1 MNIYMSI
8 DDFNELFG
16 NDAAYF
22 NGYVSDEKLDLDA
35 RYFAG
40 DTTPDDM
47 RAVGDQFI
55 GMMSKMIGM
64 MVGLAVFIF
73 LLFMYLLT
81 KAVIDHSA
89 RSISYM
95 KVFGYR
101 DGEISHLYIRSI
113 TVRGGVA
120 RAEPAGHYRL
130 AHGHLPLDA
139 ARLQRQYRDLRARLV
154 HGCMRRHWLCDLP
167 GRGAAAHALHQARQ
181 PLRGAEGPGIGG
193 LMARSAEELKQLSI
207 KEFTEAAKVYES
219 GHAGIYEMC
228 KDDYPQ
234 MLEELELEPF
244 EDALDVGCGTGAV
257 LELLHA
263 RYPSKHLTG
272 LDLTP
277 GMIDV
282 ARAKQLDN
290 VSFVVGDAEALPFE
304 PRSFDAV
311 LCSNSFHHYPHPERF
326 FAEVAR
332 VLRPG
337 GRLVLRD
344 YTSNDVAVWLMNNIE
359 LPLAR
364 LLGHGDVRILK
375 LSELRA
381 LVEEFGLTPL
391 KLEAQKGF
399 RAHLVAR
406 KG

>member
-1 MNIYMSI
+1 M
-8 DDFNELFG
+8 
-16 NDAAYF
+16 
-22 NGYVSDEKLDLDA
+22 
-35 RYFAG
+35 
-40 DTTPDDM
+40 
-47 RAVGDQFI
+47 
-55 GMMSKMIGM
+55 
-64 MVGLAVFIF
+64 
-73 LLFMYLLT
+73 T
-81 KAVIDHSA
+81 K
-89 RSISYM
+89 
-95 KVFGYR
+95 
-101 DGEISHLYIRSI
+101 
-113 TVRGGVA
+113 
-120 RAEPAGHYRL
+120 
-130 AHGHLPLDA
+130 
-139 ARLQRQYRDLRARLV
+139 
-154 HGCMRRHWLCDLP
+154 
-167 GRGAAAHALHQARQ
+167 
-181 PLRGAEGPGIGG
+181 
-193 LMARSAEELKQLSI
+193 SAEELKQLSI

-263 RYPSKHLTG
+263 RYPNKHLTG

-282 ARAKQLDN
+282 ARAKQLDS

-311 LCSNSFHHYPHPERF
+311 LCPTASTTTRTRRGSSPRWHASFG
-326 FAEVAR
+326 
-332 VLRPG
+332 PG

-344 YTSNDVAVWLMNNIE
+344 YTSNGVAVWLMNNIE

-381 LVEEFGLTPL
+381 LVEESGLTLL

-406 KG
+406 KE

>member
-1 MNIYMSI
+1 M
-8 DDFNELFG
+8 
-16 NDAAYF
+16 
-22 NGYVSDEKLDLDA
+22 
-35 RYFAG
+35 
-40 DTTPDDM
+40 
-47 RAVGDQFI
+47 
-55 GMMSKMIGM
+55 
-64 MVGLAVFIF
+64 
-73 LLFMYLLT
+73 T
-81 KAVIDHSA
+81 K
-89 RSISYM
+89 
-95 KVFGYR
+95 
-101 DGEISHLYIRSI
+101 
-113 TVRGGVA
+113 
-120 RAEPAGHYRL
+120 
-130 AHGHLPLDA
+130 
-139 ARLQRQYRDLRARLV
+139 
-154 HGCMRRHWLCDLP
+154 
-167 GRGAAAHALHQARQ
+167 
-181 PLRGAEGPGIGG
+181 
-193 LMARSAEELKQLSI
+193 SAEELKQLSI

-263 RYPSKHLTG
+263 RYPNKHLTG

-332 VLRPG
+332 ILRPG

-344 YTSNDVAVWLMNNIE
+344 YTSNGVAVWLMTT
-359 LPLAR
+359 LSYRWPASWAMATCASSSCPSYAR
-364 LLGHGDVRILK
+364 SSRNPGSPCSSSRRRRASAHTWWHERN
-375 LSELRA
+375 SEPNHSA
-381 LVEEFGLTPL
+381 PPQT
-391 KLEAQKGF
+391 
-399 RAHLVAR
+399 
-406 KG
+406 